1 MIHYHYW
8 ETLVG
13 TVMLENLQDTSAKKT
28 KKIKHVQKQEEF
40 GSRKICMCVCVCY
53 VKITYGS
60 NKQNEKK
67 NNNNNRNEILS
78 FPKE

>member
-28 KKIKHVQKQEEF
+28 KKIKHAQKHEEF
-40 GSRKICMCVCVCY
+40 GSRKICMCVCY

-67 NNNNNRNEILS
+67 
-78 FPKE
+78 K

>member
-40 GSRKICMCVCVCY
+40 GSRKICMCVCVLREDN
-53 VKITYGS
+53 VRFEQAKW
-60 NKQNEKK
+60 KK
-67 NNNNNRNEILS
+67 
-78 FPKE
+78 K

>member
-28 KKIKHVQKQEEF
+28 KKIKHAQKQEEF

>member
-40 GSRKICMCVCVCY
+40 GSRKICMCVCVC
-53 VKITYGS
+53 VLREDNVRFEQAKW
-60 NKQNEKK
+60 KK
-67 NNNNNRNEILS
+67 
-78 FPKE
+78 K